1 MQISLYTL
9 VTKDFSLAESLER
22 AVKAGFPAVDLR
34 QGRNAEDTVHLAQAI
49 TDAETEAVRAQVAA
63 AGLAISGLTSYYSLG
78 RTDPAEAQANLE
90 GLRRSFALA
99 RILGTTRVRCSGVLI
114 NMEAGY
120 ETAREAFRRQ
130 VDEIA
135 ADAAATGVTLTIEQ
149 HGGTFFSSAGQI
161 LDMLRGVGNEYIGI
175 VYDPGNCVY
184 EGYERPSVQVEML
197 AHLIKAVHVKNA
209 MPISSEAA
217 QETLPAEARRLDQ
230 GLLDWKDIVARLRA
244 SGYDAYLT
252 LEDFWGGFASAQEKL
267 NWDAAYL
274 KEIAAA

>member
-1 MQISLYTL
+1 MQTSLYTL
-9 VTKDFSLAESLER
+9 VTKDFTLAESLEM

-34 QGRNAEDTVHLAQAI
+34 QGRSAEDTVHLAQTI
-49 TDAETEAVRAQVAA
+49 SDAEAQAVRAQVEAT
-63 AGLAISGLTSYYSLG
+63 GLAISGLTSYYSLG
-78 RTDPAEAQANLE
+78 RTDPAEARVNLE

-99 RILGTTRVRCSGVLI
+99 RILGTPRVRCSGVLV

-130 VDEIA
+130 VEEIA

-175 VYDPGNCVY
+175 VYDPGNCLS
-184 EGYERPSVQVEML
+184 EGFERPSVQVHML
-197 AHLIKAVHVKNA
+197 AQLIKAVHVKNY
-209 MPISSEAA
+209 MPIPAEAA

-230 GLLDWKDIVARLRA
+230 GLLDYVDIVARLRA
-244 SGYDAYLT
+244 VGFDGYLT
-252 LEDFWGGFASAQEKL
+252 LEDFYGGFASVQEKL
-267 NWDAAYL
+267 DWDAEYL
-274 KEIAAA
+274 NGLAAG